1 MLLRQKINLTVV
13 FTLIIIGALMLGL
26 GGLVTKELIL
36 RTEATL
42 FEGILKNVNADIDK
56 AIAEIKDAQL
66 LEGIGLGNVQSFVL
80 REKQTAIVEYLHQYR
95 IRNTGHF
102 TVIDGNGMV
111 LFRPI
116 QALESPFR
124 PTFLKT
130 MRTNNSGTLRYNDKG
145 VPLLVSFTHAK
156 EWDWL
161 NILSVDE
168 KELFGEAKYF
178 LWVSLGITVGLILV
192 VYLSFQLMLRGTN
205 RRIDDTLSYL
215 RNTTSGNYE
224 THISIKQND
233 EIGQIQQGLNTMV
246 DAVVDHTGQLRDA
259 KNVAEEANAAKSEFL
274 SSMSHELRTPLNA
287 ILGFGQMLDDPANPL
302 NKDQRL
308 AMGHILDGGDHL
320 LNLINE
326 VLELAKIESG
336 QLSMSIEPVAIN
348 TIVAPCILAAES
360 LGTRFGIS
368 IENRI
373 SDADTTA
380 IMADVTRCKQV
391 LLNLISNA
399 VKYNKPGGSVILDC
413 TMTENKTLRFTVT
426 DTGQGIAEKDFDK
439 LFSPFERLSNVSGE
453 IEGAGIGLTIT
464 KELVEYMGGEIG
476 VTSTVGEGSTFWVDI
491 PYAGDDVVEVDKIR
505 ARVSAHE
512 VVATATESLN
522 APKSIYYIEDNPANV
537 NLMNLIIKK
546 APNLTLSTAETA
558 EEGLAAINKNP
569 PDLILMDVNL
579 PGMSGIEATRNL
591 KQNKATAH
599 IPVIAVS
606 ANAMNRDLE
615 KAEDAGFLRY
625 IIKPFKVDDVM
636 NGIAAAFGD
645 VPPSI
650 ELSGKELSAISNSPA
665 ADPADVSGILS
676 ASAVE
681 VIQNT
686 RAVLSDPYVDTL
698 KNMFVT
704 IPQLHEEMT
713 SAIGEGD
720 TEKVERLAHRIKSNS
735 ATLGAIELSEFA
747 RTAEYSA
754 ANDKMGELP
763 DLLVEMDKEYARVT
777 PAIEKLLN
785 F

>member
-26 GGLVTKELIL
+26 GGLATKELIL

-42 FEGILKNVNADIDK
+42 FQGILKNVKADIDK
-56 AIAEIKDAQL
+56 AIAETQDTQL
-66 LEGIGLGNVQSFVL
+66 LEGIGLKSVKSFVL
-80 REKQTAIVEYLHQYR
+80 QEKQTAIIDYLRQYR

-102 TVIDGNGMV
+102 TVIDGKGKV

-116 QALESPFR
+116 QTIESPFR
-124 PTFLKT
+124 STFLKS
-130 MRTNNSGTLRYNDKG
+130 MRTNNSGILRYNQKG

-161 NILSVDE
+161 IILSIDE
-168 KELFGEAKYF
+168 SELFGEAKYF
-178 LWVSLGITVGLILV
+178 LWVSLGVTAALILV
-192 VYLSFQLMLRGTN
+192 VYISFQLMLRGTN
-205 RRIDDTLSYL
+205 RRIDNTLSYL
-215 RNTTSGNYE
+215 RDTTSGNYE
-224 THISIKQND
+224 THISVEQND

-246 DAVVDHTGQLRDA
+246 DAVVNHTGQLRDA
-259 KNVAEEANAAKSEFL
+259 KNVAEEANAAKSDFL

-360 LGTRFGIS
+360 LGTRFGVS

-373 SDADTTA
+373 SGTDTTA
-380 IMADVTRCKQV
+380 VMADVTRCKQV

-413 TMTENKTLRFTVT
+413 AMTENNTLRFIVT
-426 DTGQGIAEKDFDK
+426 DTGQGIAEKDFEK

-464 KELVEYMGGEIG
+464 KELVEFMSGEIG
-476 VTSTVGEGSTFWVDI
+476 VTSTVGEGSTFWVDL
-491 PYAGDDVVEVDKIR
+491 PYAGDDVVEVDKNR

-512 VVATATESLN
+512 VVATATVSLK
-522 APKSIYYIEDNPANV
+522 APKSIFYIEDNPANV

-546 APNLTLSTAETA
+546 APNLTLETSETA

-569 PDLILMDVNL
+569 PDLILMDLNL
-579 PGMSGIEATRNL
+579 PGMSGIDATRKLKHSEATS
-591 KQNKATAH
+591 H

-615 KAEDAGFLRY
+615 KAEDVGFLRY

-645 VPPSI
+645 APTSI
-650 ELSGKELSAISNSPA
+650 ELSAEELSALSNSPA
-665 ADPADVSGILS
+665 AKPKDASGILS

-686 RAVLSDPYVDTL
+686 RAVLSEPYVDTL

-747 RTAEYSA
+747 RTVEHRA
-754 ANDKMGELP
+754 ANDKMSDLP
-763 DLLVEMDKEYARVT
+763 NLLVEMDKEYARVT

-785 F
+785 S